1 MANTLI
7 NPTWIGR
14 EVLRVAENEVRF
26 VRNVQKKLSGD
37 FIVSGTK
44 VGGTVGVR
52 LPERFTTVKGQA
64 IQQQNIVNQVVYVT
78 ITDQAQVAWGWS
90 SSQATLDIQDARER
104 FVKPAAVQIANTM
117 DKDGLGRLYQDVYFA
132 QGTPG
137 TTPTSNTTYF
147 SAADDL
153 TQIAAVPKDSR
164 NMVIDAVM
172 GTAIANANL
181 SLFNLGGSKNIF
193 EDGRLAANALKWNE
207 WWEDVNITAHT
218 YGTYAGTPLVNGASQ
233 TGSTLNTDGW
243 SSGAS
248 TLNKGDVFT
257 IGSGSTAVKAVNVQS
272 YADAGLAQ
280 KFVVTATT
288 SDSSGA
294 MATLPI
300 SPAIT
305 VTGAYRTVV
314 ASPADNATI
323 NVTGSTGV
331 SSRQGLGF
339 HRQAFCMASADLVM
353 PNQGKAERVRA
364 PKSGLSL
371 RYWEA
376 SDIMTDQHPSRLD
389 VIYGFKTLRAD
400 WAVRIQG

>member
-1 MANTLI
+1 MANSII

-14 EVLRVAENEVRF
+14 DVLRVAENETRF
-26 VRNVQKKLSGD
+26 VKGIEKKLSDD
-37 FIVSGTK
+37 FSVSGTK
-44 VGGTVGVR
+44 IGGTVGVR
-52 LPERFTTVKGQA
+52 LPWRPVTKKGQA
-64 IQQQNIVNQVVYVT
+64 LQQQDITDQVVYVT
-78 ITDQAQVAWGWS
+78 ITDQAQVAWSWS
-90 SSQATLDIQDARER
+90 SQQATLDIQDTRER
-104 FVKPAAVQIANTM
+104 YVKPAATQIANTM
-117 DKDGLGRLYQDVYFA
+117 DKDGLSRLYQDIYFA

-137 TTPTSNTTYF
+137 TTPTANTTYY

-164 NMVIDAVM
+164 TMIVDAVM

-181 SLFNLGGSKNIF
+181 ALFNLGGSKDAF
-193 EDGRLAANALKWNE
+193 EEGKLANGALKWRD
-207 WWEDVNITAHT
+207 WWEDVNIAPHT
-218 YGTYAGTPLVNGASQ
+218 YGTYGGTPLVNGASQ
-233 TGSTLNTDGW
+233 TGSSLVTDGW

-288 SDSSGA
+288 SDTTGA
-294 MATLPI
+294 MTIPI

-305 VTGAYRTVV
+305 TSGGYQTVT

-323 NVTGSTGV
+323 NVTGSSAAV
-331 SSRQGLGF
+331 SRQALGF
-339 HRQAFCMASADLVM
+339 HRQAFVLAGADLVM
-353 PNQGKAERVRA
+353 PNQGKASRVRA
-364 PKSGLSL
+364 ARSGMSL

-400 WAVRIQG
+400 WAVRVQG